1 MTLGDLLPLI
11 AHNPKLSI
19 KIMEADNT
27 AIITFD
33 AAGYAA
39 ISSELNARDLDKI
52 TIAEV
57 VHDDVLFKLYL
68 KELPPEPEPDPE
80 PEPTPDPE
88 PDDPTAEPEPTDPTD
103 PDDPSGDD
111 PEPTDPSTGD

>member
-1 MTLGDLLPLI
+1 MTLGDFLPLV

-33 AAGYAA
+33 AAGYSA
-39 ISSELNARDLDKI
+39 ISAELNARDLDKI
-52 TIAEV
+52 TIAEI
-57 VHDDVLFKLYL
+57 VHDDVLFKLFL
-68 KELPPEPEPDPE
+68 KELPPEPEPE

-88 PDDPTAEPEPTDPTD
+88 PTPEPEPEPEPT
-103 PDDPSGDD
+103 PDTPEEPSST
-111 PEPTDPSTGD
+111 EPATGG

>member
-19 KIMEADNT
+19 KIMEADNIP
-27 AIITFD
+27 IITFD

-68 KELPPEPEPDPE
+68 KELPPEPDPE

-88 PDDPTAEPEPTDPTD
+88 PDDPTPD

>member
-57 VHDDVLFKLYL
+57 VHDEVLFKLYL
-68 KELPPEPEPDPE
+68 KELPPEPEPEPDPE

-88 PDDPTAEPEPTDPTD
+88 PVDPDDPTD
-103 PDDPSGDD
+103 PDVPSGDD
-111 PEPTDPSTGD
+111 PEPTDPSTGG